1 MGQNFS
7 KESLSPDIRVIMTKY
22 FQNFQVLR
30 VLNNGKLRK
39 TLLILKG
46 EDPNPL
52 ILKCFLKYDY
62 KEEDRRVY
70 KKEVEKV
77 TKLQNIILST
87 NNYNIAPTISVVDD
101 PRLGMIFRQYIKYDL
116 KERMYLIPYFSY
128 IEKIWITFQLLYSL
142 NHINSLNLVHGD
154 LKPENILLTSNLSI
168 FISDFA
174 TYKPAYI
181 SMEDVTNYTYYFGS
195 NKSADMSG
203 CYLAP
208 ERLVPTDEV
217 KEKENIKNIKMDV
230 FSLGVII
237 AELFLEKNI
246 FNFSS
251 LLNYKKGNKEII
263 NIDEILI
270 KIENEKIRELIY
282 NMIKINPEERID
294 ISLALNFFINEIC
307 PISIKGFIF
316 QFNAMINST
325 NFWKPDLIIGHM
337 YRYWEPIWEMLHG
350 NKSVVPKLYQ
360 KLNLELA
367 NKIILDDPF
376 YKYNSVNSIFK
387 CNEKNELFVDNYKL
401 NFYPQKRILIPE
413 IAQNQ
418 ELFTKNNNKDCIIII
433 ANYLLQAMQNT
444 KYNSSILVAMEMI
457 FNLAKSIDDIL
468 KLQLIIPF
476 FVNNLRKKNFVI
488 KISSL
493 NYLFDLFYS
502 INYQNLIL
510 PVTEYNY
517 FHAYVFPFILNLG
530 RNSQLIPEF
539 FNNLEKIIELEYNF
553 LNITLKSRI
562 LRLKQKLK
570 DEEKEGNKKNLM
582 LEIYQDYDNSKE
594 EFINSIH
601 KIITDVIGSINEID
615 LLILVIRKLPI
626 VLEFYGKSK
635 SNDFNIFILNNF
647 NKREWILQK
656 EILIQIPR
664 MLKILGRKNLIQYI
678 IPCLES
684 LITNNSN
691 EIKIIELIKA
701 IIKFLDM
708 DYLYPKEASH
718 LFNKLCHFFLH
729 PNYNIR
735 LYLIKLLTKILSKI
749 SKEEAY
755 IYFYDSIKNYTD
767 VPIIDMEI
775 DLIKDSF
782 IKNISRVVYLLELNN
797 IRYDYECLKN
807 DEFNKILPLIKDSID
822 IFKMGNKMALEDI
835 INKNYEEIK
844 LIEKD
849 NYKKIPYNNN
859 YFYNSEF
866 IKEII
871 ENKIMSYKKYSL
883 VQPLEKYIKREIA
896 KSEQSI
902 ADTLERKIFSSIFW
916 ISDIIENYKIPFYRD
931 NTDFPFENSNENIL
945 AINPFKI
952 TYLLK
957 TLGISMKLIRLE
969 ELLKDKNDRSK
980 TEINININLP
990 KSNTKINLNNAQM
1003 KQIKEKDEIKY
1014 LQNYNY
1020 HKEFNNW
1027 KPKGQIISTLY
1038 DHTNTP
1044 IEKLIS
1050 MKENKFASF
1059 DKEGNAIVWRI
1070 KPSSDSDLINI
1081 EKLWDFNAQNKYHIK
1096 YKNVFS
1102 QLDNLTLVVGSE
1114 HSLIQYYPSRNPELN
1129 DSSNK
1134 LCNTLDKADITCLK
1148 AFGNNSSENQKII
1161 FGDNNGRI
1169 NISDQRMNKIALE
1182 KKISKRKGIF
1192 NCISESFNDNEFLI
1206 GTLDGN
1212 LLYYDLRIND
1222 IVEEYKYNENE
1233 NIPILNISLYKT
1245 NKNYEYDIQPFN
1257 NNLKKNINEYIVLL
1271 TAKDEHEITFWNYSD
1286 SFFHCDLLLTVNTL
1300 ENDDDLK
1307 PLLIDI
1313 PSLNKKHNKY
1323 NRNHFENIEYKNNLK
1338 YLYKLSSNYSSK
1350 NITKNIL
1357 LSTNDYD
1364 FRYYLGINPSKLSNF
1379 YENFSTV
1386 QCISSPECVQLP
1398 YNKYLNSPFIISSG
1412 NDMTIRYWDFSKEKI
1427 SPNNIKK
1434 NIEIRKSYIINA
1446 HNNISYCKFSKSFF
1460 DGTEILQSNEIYDI
1474 NKKKKNMIGLS
1485 DYQYCNGVAFHY
1497 LAQNEFDKNDDK
1509 LKFLTKLADA
1519 SHKNIISDLLTIN
1532 VNDNS
1537 NFLISSSWD
1546 GTIKIW
1552 R

>member
-270 KIENEKIRELIY
+270 KIENKKIRELIY

-294 ISLALNFFINEIC
+294 ISQALNFFINEIC

-337 YRYWEPIWEMLHG
+337 YRYWEPIWAMLHG

-376 YKYNSVNSIFK
+376 YKFNSVNSIFK
-387 CNEKNELFVDNYKL
+387 CNEKNELFVDKYKL

-413 IAQNQ
+413 ITQNQ
-418 ELFTKNNNKDCIIII
+418 ELFIKNNNKDCIIII

-457 FNLAKSIDDIL
+457 FNLAKSVDDIL
-468 KLQLIIPF
+468 KLQLIIPY

-767 VPIIDMEI
+767 VPIIDMET

-782 IKNISRVVYLLELNN
+782 MKNISRVVYLLELNN

-990 KSNTKINLNNAQM
+990 KINTKINVNNAQM

-1050 MKENKFASF
+1050 MKENQFASF
-1059 DKEGNAIVWRI
+1059 DKEGNAIVWKI

-1081 EKLWDFNAQNKYHIK
+1081 EKLWDFNAQNKYRIK

-1532 VNDNS
+1532 ANDNS